1 MDVDRARTA
10 NEKVEINRGLTEEQL
25 EEHRRK
31 KLCFRCSRDGHMSK
45 ECPTRTRV
53 KAREAH
59 VEEETKEEI
68 KEEPKATPLDDIM
81 SQLSQMDD
89 QSRMDFLAQ
98 AFEQQGF

>member
-1 MDVDRARTA
+1 M
-10 NEKVEINRGLTEEQL
+10 
-25 EEHRRK
+25 
-31 KLCFRCSRDGHMSK
+31 SR

-59 VEEETKEEI
+59 IEEEETKEEV

-89 QSRMDFLAQ
+89 QTRMDFLVQ